1 MTDTT
6 MPAAATALPS
16 APMSA
21 WRRTRAILGG
31 SAGNLVEWYDWFAY
45 AAFSIYFAKI
55 FFPKGDQTAQ
65 LMQTA
70 AIFAVGFGA
79 RPVGAWLMGLYAD
92 RKGRKAGLTLA
103 VGLMCAGSLVIALCP
118 GHATIGD
125 AAPVILLLARLL
137 QGLSVGGEYGAS
149 ATYMSEMAGKQRRGF
164 WSSFQYVTL
173 IMGQLVAALVLV
185 ILQNTL
191 DKQQLADWG
200 WRIPFFVGAAL
211 AVVVFWI
218 RTGIEESVSHQN
230 VTRHDPIS
238 ARQVA
243 SVGGLLLL
251 TVAAMIVG
259 FTAWSFAGAAQGAS
273 VVLLLLTYV
282 ALAAPLV
289 SRHPKQTLAIIG
301 LTAAGSLAFYAYTTY
316 MLKFLTNTAGF
327 SKATAGAIN
336 LATLAGFMLIQPL
349 FGWLSDKVGRKT
361 MLVFAFGVGALIAWP
376 VFTLTA
382 KAASPQIAFGLIF
395 AALVVQS
402 GYTSISAVV
411 KAELFPTHVRALGV
425 ALPYAIG
432 NAAFGGTAE
441 YVALWFKREGMESG
455 FYLYVSAIMAVGLI
469 VALLLRDTGKHSLIL
484 ED

>member
-6 MPAAATALPS
+6 ATATPQPL
-16 APMSA
+16 SA

-45 AAFSIYFAKI
+45 ASFSIYFAKI

-92 RKGRKAGLTLA
+92 RAGRKAALTLA
-103 VGLMCAGSLVIALCP
+103 VGLMCVGSLVIALTP
-118 GHATIGD
+118 GHAAIGG

-149 ATYMSEMAGKQRRGF
+149 ATYMSEMAGRRRRGF

-173 IMGQLVAALVLV
+173 IMGQLIAALVLV

-191 DKQQLADWG
+191 DKADLAAWG
-200 WRIPFFVGAAL
+200 WRIPFFIGAAL

-218 RTGIEESVSHQN
+218 RRRIEESASLAN
-230 VTRHDPIS
+230 AARPDPIS
-238 ARQVA
+238 RRQVV
-243 SVGGLLLL
+243 SVAVILALAI
-251 TVAAMIVG
+251 AAMVAS
-259 FTAWSFAGAAQGAS
+259 FTEAAMADLTQNAAI
-273 VVLLLLTYV
+273 VLLLAAYA
-282 ALAAPLV
+282 ALVAPLV
-289 SRHPKQTLAIIG
+289 GKHPRQTFAIIG

-327 SKATAGAIN
+327 TKDVAGAVN
-336 LATLAGFMLIQPL
+336 LATLAGFMLVQPL
-349 FGWLSDKVGRKT
+349 FGCLSDRLGRKQL
-361 MLVFAFGVGALIAWP
+361 LVFAFGVGALIAWP

-382 KAASPQIAFGLIF
+382 RAGSPLVAFGLIF
-395 AALVVQS
+395 GALLVQS

-411 KAELFPTHVRALGV
+411 KAELFPAHVRALGV

-441 YVALWFKREGMESG
+441 YVALWFKHQGRESS
-455 FYLYVSAIMAVGLI
+455 FYLYVSAIMLVGLA
-469 VALLLRDTGKHSLIL
+469 VSLLLRDTGKHSLIL

>member
-1 MTDTT
+1 MTDT
-6 MPAAATALPS
+6 ALP
-16 APMSA
+16 APPLSA

-92 RKGRKAGLTLA
+92 RVGRKAALTLA
-103 VGLMCAGSLVIALCP
+103 VGLMCAGSLIIALCP
-118 GHATIGD
+118 GHARIGD

-149 ATYMSEMAGKQRRGF
+149 ATYMSEMAGRKRRGF

-173 IMGQLVAALVLV
+173 IMGQLIAALVLV
-185 ILQNTL
+185 ILQNSL
-191 DKQQLADWG
+191 DKADLAAWG
-200 WRIPFFVGAAL
+200 WRVPFFVGAAL

-218 RTGIEESVSHQN
+218 RTGIEESASLQN
-230 VTRHDPIS
+230 AAQRDPIS
-238 ARQVA
+238 PRQVV
-243 SVGGLLLL
+243 SVAALLSL
-251 TVAAMIVG
+251 TVGAMIVG
-259 FTAWSFAGAAQGAS
+259 FTAWTFAGAAQGLS
-273 VVLLLLTYV
+273 VLFLVATYV

-349 FGWLSDKVGRKT
+349 FGCLSDWLGRRN
-361 MLVFAFGVGALIAWP
+361 MLIFAFGVGALIAWP

-382 KAASPQIAFGLIF
+382 KTTSPLVAFGLIF

-411 KAELFPTHVRALGV
+411 KAELFPAHVRALGV
-425 ALPYAIG
+425 ALPYALG

-441 YVALWFKREGMESG
+441 YVALWFKHEGMESG
-455 FYLYVSAIMAVGLI
+455 FYIYVSAIMAVGL
-469 VALLLRDTGKHSLIL
+469 VVSLMLRDTRDHSLIL